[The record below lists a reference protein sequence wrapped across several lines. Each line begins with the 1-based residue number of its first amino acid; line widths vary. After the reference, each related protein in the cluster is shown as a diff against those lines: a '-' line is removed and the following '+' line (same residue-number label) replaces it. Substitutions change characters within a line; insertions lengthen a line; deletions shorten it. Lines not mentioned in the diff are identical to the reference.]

1 MPSQK
6 LAVIFANLKS
16 NIGDFAIL
24 HSVLRDLR
32 SAYPDAQIDVFPH
45 ANYAI
50 DAARL
55 EAFRRDCG
63 FDVRISGET
72 FWKPVP
78 MTPLRRLR
86 KAMRL
91 WPSLQNALIEE
102 LATSSAA
109 AASKFAPYDGV
120 YTAGGE
126 HWGGTQG
133 GVSMFGTLLAVSR
146 VNPNVFAYPF
156 SLNRRVLAFNTRQK
170 LHSYFSMLQRPLI
183 ARDQESAAFL
193 VELGLDAVAGADCVF
208 SMHDIADRIS
218 PSPQSRRVILSI
230 TGSSGSQQSE
240 LRQSLGALPPSLRP
254 ALMTTCESEDGAL
267 YQSLASEFGLE
278 YLAPDSWMS
287 AVGALK
293 ACDLLIT
300 NRLHGLIFAT
310 LAGTAV
316 IPVTDRRKSK
326 AFARDSQVP
335 VTASSGGALT
345 TELIGAGLQQ
355 AESIRERLA
364 TYKANALLLRRT
376 PLPTLQES
384 YANRAALS

>member
-24 HSVLRDLR
+24 HSILRDLR
-32 SAYPDAQIDVFPH
+32 SAHPDAQIDVYPH

-50 DAARL
+50 DAVRL
-55 EAFRRDCG
+55 DAFRRDCG
-63 FDVRISGET
+63 FDVSVAGET
-72 FWKPVP
+72 FWMPVP

-91 WPSLQNALIEE
+91 WPSLQSALIED
-102 LATSSAA
+102 LAESSAA
-109 AASKFAPYDGV
+109 AASKFAGYDGV

-146 VNPNVFAYPF
+146 ANPNVFAYPF
-156 SLNRRVLAFNTRQK
+156 SLNRRVLAFNTQQQLR
-170 LHSYFSMLQRPLI
+170 SYFSNLKRPLI

-193 VELGLDAVAGADCVF
+193 VELGVDAIAGADCVF
-208 SMHDIADRIS
+208 SMHDIADTIS
-218 PSPQSRRVILSI
+218 PAPQSRRVILSV
-230 TGSSGSQQSE
+230 TGSASSLKSE
-240 LRQSLGALPPSLRP
+240 LRQSLGALPPALRP

-267 YQSLASEFGLE
+267 YRSLASELGLE

-316 IPVTDRRKSK
+316 LPVTDRRKSK

-335 VTASSGGALT
+335 VTASSGGALS
-345 TELIGAGLQQ
+345 TELIESALQQ
-355 AESIRERLA
+355 AAPIRERLA
-364 TYKANALLLRRT
+364 TYKANALLLRRS
-376 PLPTLQES
+376 PLAS
-384 YANRAALS
+384 R